1 MTGRMM
7 ATKGL
12 LLLLFTAPCV
22 FADKEESREVV
33 VEVEGGLEEAT
44 LAADQAGLE
53 LLGEVLPQS
62 GLWHMRQPRRCK
74 RSADQV
80 LSTVSALPKVLS
92 VQPQKVLSRVKR
104 QDLRDERELAVREH
118 CFVSTIG
125 TKESPS
131 RRCVFPFEYKGT
143 VYQRCTSDHSAN
155 EEQWCATSVARDG
168 SVIIG
173 EWGDCD
179 FENIECRTLPP
190 LPQARPQA
198 PPEAVPALEDNLQDA
213 RLEAASPLQP
223 QQDSEKTLAVMLE
236 ATRRPQNGFAPRPP
250 PKLPPPQPP
259 RLPMGAHRLPATLDE
274 FLLLLGPRGPP
285 PRPRPVIKE
294 KSADLKEEEKDDS
307 GDNRWTD
314 AEWPKQWYL
323 NRGGALDMNVEAA
336 WDKGYSGKGVT
347 VTILDDGVEWNH
359 PDLSRNYREV
369 ASYDINGNDADPFP
383 RYDLFDTNKH
393 GTRCAGQV
401 AAEGNNSVCSVGVAF
416 NSGIGG
422 VRMLDG
428 TITDAVEARSL
439 SLNPQDVHIYSASW
453 GPDDDGRTVDGP
465 GPLTRRAL
473 EEGAAKGRGGK
484 GSIFVWASGNG
495 GKFQDNCNCDGYATS
510 IFTLSVSSAS
520 ENGGIPWYSEQ
531 CSSTLATTYSSGS
544 SRAGERKV
552 VTTDLHGRCTSSHTG
567 TSASSPMAAGIIALV
582 LEANPLLTWRDVQHI
597 VVRSAKKANLVADD
611 WKTNGAGFNISHA
624 FGFGLMDAGRMVEM
638 AEKWKLAP
646 PQQKCSEE
654 YNGGEEVV
662 RAGWQTRLN
671 ITVGGCDS
679 VQVLEH
685 VHVVVDISSR
695 NKRGEFEIRLTSP
708 SGTESQLLA
717 LRPLDNSIS
726 GFSNFRT
733 WPLMSTHYWGE
744 RPQGRW
750 SLEVRNSGGRSA
762 YVRSWRV
769 VLYGTK
775 QPHNQVLD
783 QTA

>member
-1 MTGRMM
+1 MTSS
-7 ATKGL
+7 KGL
-12 LLLLFTAPCV
+12 LLLLLFVPCLLSEEEKGIS
-22 FADKEESREVV
+22 KEDWSREVV
-33 VEVEGGLEEAT
+33 VEVEGGLEQAR
-44 LAADQAGLE
+44 LAAETAGLE
-53 LLGEVLPQS
+53 LLGEVLPDS
-62 GLWHMRQPRRCK
+62 GLWHMRQPRRCR
-74 RSADQV
+74 RSPGEVHSSIASLPTV
-80 LSTVSALPKVLS
+80 LQ

-104 QDLRDERELAVREH
+104 QGWRDERELAVREQ

-125 TKESPS
+125 TQDSPS

-179 FENIECRTLPP
+179 FANIECRTLPP
-190 LPQARPQA
+190 LPQPRPQA
-198 PPEAVPALEDNLQDA
+198 PPEVGSPVSNLQDA
-213 RLEAASPLQP
+213 TSEGDLPVRPH
-223 QQDSEKTLAVMLE
+223 QDSEKTLEVMLE
-236 ATRRPQNGFAPRPP
+236 ATRRPVPPPPP
-250 PKLPPPQPP
+250 PKLPPPPQPP
-259 RLPMGAHRLPATLDE
+259 RLPMGTHRLPATLDE

-285 PRPRPVIKE
+285 RPRPIVKE
-294 KSADLKEEEKDDS
+294 MSADFKEEKRDTSSSS
-307 GDNRWTD
+307 GKRWTD
-314 AEWPKQWYL
+314 AEWPQQWYL

-473 EEGAAKGRGGK
+473 EEGATTGRGGR

-552 VTTDLHGRCTSSHTG
+552 ITTDLHGRCTSSHTG

-611 WKTNGAGFNISHA
+611 WKTNAAGFNVSHA
-624 FGFGLMDAGRMVEM
+624 FGFGLMDAGKMVER
-638 AEKWKLAP
+638 AENWRKV
-646 PQQKCSEE
+646 PQQKKCSIE
-654 YNGGEEVV
+654 YDGGEESV
-662 RAGWQTRLN
+662 RAGWQKRLN
-671 ITVGGCDS
+671 ITVDDCDS

-708 SGTESQLLA
+708 SGTESKLLA

-744 RPQGRW
+744 QTKGRW
-750 SLEVRNSGGRSA
+750 SLEVQNSGGRTA
-762 YVRSWRV
+762 YIRSWRI
-769 VLYGTK
+769 VLYGTAEN
-775 QPHNQVLD
+775 HND
-783 QTA
+783 ESS

>member
-1 MTGRMM
+1 
-7 ATKGL
+7 
-12 LLLLFTAPCV
+12 V
-22 FADKEESREVV
+22 SKEEWSRELV
-33 VEVEGGLEEAT
+33 VEVDGGLEQAT
-44 LAADQAGLE
+44 LDAEKAGLE
-53 LLGEVLPQS
+53 LLGEVLPDS

-74 RSADQV
+74 RSPGEVQSSISSLPTV
-80 LSTVSALPKVLS
+80 LQ

-104 QDLRDERELAVREH
+104 QGWRDERELAVREQ

-179 FENIECRTLPP
+179 FANIECRTLPP
-190 LPQARPQA
+190 LPQPRPQG
-198 PPEAVPALEDNLQDA
+198 PPEAPRPSSNLQDA
-213 RLEAASPLQP
+213 GSEGGLPVRPH
-223 QQDSEKTLAVMLE
+223 QDSDKTLEVMLE
-236 ATRRPQNGFAPRPP
+236 ATRRPVPP
-250 PKLPPPQPP
+250 PPQPKLPPPQPP
-259 RLPMGAHRLPATLDE
+259 RLPMGTHRLPATLDE

-285 PRPRPVIKE
+285 RPRPTMVKE
-294 KSADLKEEEKDDS
+294 MSAELKEEKRDASSSSS
-307 GDNRWTD
+307 GKRWTD

-323 NRGGALDMNVEAA
+323 NRGNALDMNVEAA
-336 WDKGYSGKGVT
+336 WDRGYSGKGVT

-473 EEGAAKGRGGK
+473 EEGASKGRGGK

-552 VTTDLHGRCTSSHTG
+552 ITTDLHGRCTSSHTG

-611 WKTNGAGFNISHA
+611 WKTNAAGFNVSHA
-624 FGFGLMDAGRMVEM
+624 FGFGLMDAGKMVER
-638 AEKWKLAP
+638 AEKWEKVP
-646 PQQKCSEE
+646 QQQKCSNE
-654 YNGGEEVV
+654 YNGGEEAV

-671 ITVGGCDS
+671 ITVDDCDS

-708 SGTESQLLA
+708 SGTESKLLA

-744 RPQGRW
+744 QTKGRW
-750 SLEVRNSGGRSA
+750 SLEVKNSGGRTA
-762 YVRSWRV
+762 YVRGWRI
-769 VLYGTK
+769 VLYGTTEN
-775 QPHNQVLD
+775 HNEE
-783 QTA
+783 TS